1 MVLGRRQLLMGF
13 CTLPF
18 VSQVAK
24 ASGIAKLKVAT
35 RIIEV
40 NGKPAKVFGIANDTG
55 GQGLSVLLSDRFQV
69 RVRNDLS
76 DDTLIHWHG
85 LKPPSTQDGV
95 PMLSQN
101 ALKSGEVF
109 EYDFLN
115 TRSGTHWMHSHL
127 GLQEQQMLSAP
138 LIVRET
144 DAPLLDEQEHVV
156 MLHDFTFR
164 DPQEILQE
172 LKAGGGGHADHMNMP
187 GMGDVKYDAYLANDR
202 TLHDPEIIRVDKGT
216 RVRLRIINA
225 SAASNMWIDLGAMQ
239 GELIAVDGNAVYPVK
254 ASLFPIAM
262 AQRADIR
269 VEVPTAG
276 GALPIL
282 FRPEGEVVRTG
293 IVLATQGAEVMK
305 LAEQGDIA
313 PELDLKLEMKLRSVA
328 VLPSEP
334 VTRTEILQLT
344 GGEEGYLW
352 GLNGKPS
359 MHETLFTVREGD
371 RVEVIMQNMT
381 SMAHPMHLH
390 GHYFRVSAIN
400 NRPITG
406 ALRDT
411 VLVPPSTSVAIQF
424 DADNPGNWAF
434 HCHHLYHMNSGMMGA
449 MTYKQAV

>member
-1 MVLGRRQLLMGF
+1 MILSRRQAMTGLLAA
-13 CTLPF
+13 PF
-18 VSQVAK
+18 AARTVC
-24 ASGIAKLKVAT
+24 ASSPAELKVGT

-40 NGKPAKVFGIANDTG
+40 NGKPAKVFGISNDGRT
-55 GQGLSVLLSDRFQV
+55 QGLSVLLNEQFQA
-69 RVRNDLS
+69 RVNNTIAE
-76 DDTLIHWHG
+76 DTLIHWHG
-85 LKPPSTQDGV
+85 LKPPSAQDGV

-101 ALKSGEVF
+101 VLKSGEVF
-109 EYDFLN
+109 DYDFRN
-115 TRSGTHWMHSHL
+115 TRSGTHWMHSHH

-156 MLHDFTFR
+156 MLHDFSFR

-172 LKAGGGGHADHMNMP
+172 LKAGGGDHADHMNMP

-202 TLHDPEIIRVDKGT
+202 TLRDPEVIRVEKGA

-225 SAASNMWIDLGAMQ
+225 AAASNMWIDLGSLEGA
-239 GELIAVDGNAVYPVK
+239 LIAVDGNAVFPVK
-254 ASLFPIAM
+254 GSVFPLAM
-262 AQRADIR
+262 AQRADVRI
-269 VEVPTAG
+269 EVPTSG
-276 GALPIL
+276 GAFPIL
-282 FRPEGEVVRTG
+282 FRPEGRALRTG
-293 IVLATQGAEVMK
+293 VILSAQGAAIAK
-305 LAEQGDIA
+305 LPDEGEIA
-313 PELDLKLEMKLRSVA
+313 PALDLVMEMKLRSVA

-334 VTRTEILQLT
+334 ITHVEILRLT
-344 GGEEGYLW
+344 GGDEGYMW
-352 GLNGKPS
+352 GFNDKPS
-359 MHETLFTVREGD
+359 MHDTLFTVREGE

-400 NRPITG
+400 NQPITG

-411 VLVPPSTSVAIQF
+411 ILVPPSTSVAIQF

-449 MTYKQAV
+449 MTYKSAA